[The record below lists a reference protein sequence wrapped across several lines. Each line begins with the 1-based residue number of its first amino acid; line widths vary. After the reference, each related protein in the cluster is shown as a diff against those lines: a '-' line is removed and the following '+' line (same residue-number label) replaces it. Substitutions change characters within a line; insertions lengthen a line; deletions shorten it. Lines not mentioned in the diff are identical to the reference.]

1 MTKSQ
6 LVKHMMAH
14 STTYARDA
22 LYWGER
28 GHAAEARFAMG
39 KSEAFA
45 TAAGWLSEVSLV
57 DGERLVGEE

>member
-1 MTKSQ
+1 MSKSE
-6 LVKHMMAH
+6 LVKHMRAH

-28 GHAAEARFAMG
+28 GHPQEARFALG

-45 TAAGWLSEVSLV
+45 TAAAWL
-57 DGERLVGEE
+57 EETEIEEGTKPE

>member
-1 MTKSQ
+1 MTVSD
-6 LVKHMMAH
+6 LRKHMMAH

-28 GHAAEARFAMG
+28 GHHDQARFSMG

-45 TAAGWLSEVSLV
+45 TAASWLEDLTSNPE
-57 DGERLVGEE
+57 GK